1 MRLLIPSAIIELTGE
16 IQQCLLL
23 AKQQLAI
30 DHIELALAQLVHCN

>member
-23 AKQQLAI
+23 AKQQ
-30 DHIELALAQLVHCN
+30 ALPLTI